1 MSKIKKG
8 MIILLSAIS
17 LLVFS
22 MITVSANDGI
32 TVNLDGEVLNFD
44 VPPITQNGRT
54 LVPMRTIF
62 EKLGATVEWDNTT
75 QTATATR
82 DYLTVSITIGS
93 TNMTCTYG
101 YGVGTET
108 ESFVLDVPAAIL
120 NGRTLIPLR
129 AVSEAFGCTV
139 GWDGN
144 DKTISIIDDNYNLT
158 MLYAPGGRSRAFNW
172 SSVCSQLDAG
182 WFEDESLT
190 YYGSHLDVD
199 SNFICMRCGNAVP
212 PTLTMTY
219 EEQQNAQKVQYI
231 SNREV
236 WHNDT
241 NEQFILT
248 FSLSD
253 STQTIDIG
261 VPAVVRVWIEN
272 DNGEFVYDRTLTV
285 ASTDFG
291 YWTKNLTGAQTY
303 RCGIYINDW
312 EINCGTSNKGTLY
325 FNVYNEGYFNFDTT
339 KLSIS
344 DNLPLMDSYIELP
357 TLPDIVSEYTYDR
370 EISTS
375 YKITD
380 ISYEIQD
387 DDLTLYF
394 SGEKTYDRKGNN
406 YSQSCKVGWK
416 LFDAEGYVVESGT
429 FYTPNIAVGE
439 KFRNETDV
447 AYGCIKPGETY
458 TLKISDVD

>member
-8 MIILLSAIS
+8 MIIILSAIS

-22 MITVSANDGI
+22 MITVSANEGI

-101 YGVGTET
+101 YGDGTET

-129 AVSEAFGCTV
+129 AVSEAFWCTV

-144 DKTISIIDDNYNLT
+144 DKTISIIDNNYNLI

-253 STQTIDIG
+253 STQTIDID

-312 EINCGTSNKGTLY
+312 EINYGTSNKGTLY

-344 DNLPLMDSYIELP
+344 DNLPLMDII
-357 TLPDIVSEYTYDR
+357 TAKT
-370 EISTS
+370 ISGGFTA
-375 YKITD
+375 
-380 ISYEIQD
+380 
-387 DDLTLYF
+387 
-394 SGEKTYDRKGNN
+394 
-406 YSQSCKVGWK
+406 SCKVTVIPKVEITTFTAANYGPYAFINLSAVNVPEDAHVYISSYDVGGKLLEVQKPVLSNGSTSAIFQTLNVNKFKAFIWK
-416 LFDAEGYVVESGT
+416 YNLKPLSEIAECML
-429 FYTPNIAVGE
+429 P
-439 KFRNETDV
+439 
-447 AYGCIKPGETY
+447 
-458 TLKISDVD
+458 